1 MFQKLKYFMEKE
13 TLIKLIKEKSAD
25 RKRSLFQ
32 MYGDLINS
40 TSTVKNIINSIHL
53 DLGEDNL
60 VKVTDIEYCR
70 RRFLK
75 GKRLRLPKSIHKI
88 ESDKVVNQVALDDL
102 KWTNPDEIVRE
113 TVRSKFAK

>member
-1 MFQKLKYFMEKE
+1 MEKE

-40 TSTVKNIINSIHL
+40 TSTVKNIIKSIHL

-75 GKRLRLPKSIHKI
+75 GKRLKLPKAIHKV
-88 ESDKVVNQVALDDL
+88 EPNKVVNQVAFDDL
-102 KWTNPDEIVRE
+102 KWTNPDDIVRE

>member
-1 MFQKLKYFMEKE
+1 MEKE

-25 RKRSLFQ
+25 RKRSLFH

-40 TSTVKNIINSIHL
+40 TSTVKNIINSIHM

-75 GKRLRLPKSIHKI
+75 GKRLSAPKILKKV
-88 ESDKVVNQVALDDL
+88 EPKKVVNQVALDDL
-102 KWTNPDEIVRE
+102 KWTNSDDIVRE